1 MKCHWCNKEATKTD
15 YREVD
20 SIISK
25 IVTCNECAGLSTEYL
40 VMRKYDKLVTSLEE
54 KVDMYGQAYHILME
68 EYFDNDTSEKKFIIS
83 EKLETIGL

>member
-1 MKCHWCNKEATKTD
+1 MKCHWCDKKATKTD

-20 SIISK
+20 GITSK

-40 VMRKYDKLVTSLEE
+40 VTRRYDKLVTSLEE

-68 EYFDNDTSEKKFIIS
+68 EYFDNDNREEKLLIS
-83 EKLETIGL
+83 KKLETIGL